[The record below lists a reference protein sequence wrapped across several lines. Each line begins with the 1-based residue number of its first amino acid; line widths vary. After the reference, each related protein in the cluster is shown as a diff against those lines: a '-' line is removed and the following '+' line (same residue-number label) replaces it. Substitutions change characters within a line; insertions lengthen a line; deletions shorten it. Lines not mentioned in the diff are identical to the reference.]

1 MMRTRRH
8 ALRLLAGAAAT
19 AALAYAV
26 PGVAQAPANPPNIV
40 VILVDDMGF
49 SDVGCFGSE
58 IPTPNIDALAAGGL
72 RFTQFYNN
80 SRCSPSRAS
89 LLTGA
94 YPHQADVGH
103 LEPVVI
109 PGSKGLH
116 GRLGDRV
123 VTMAEVLRGSGY
135 FTAMAGKW
143 HLGMSH
149 GVGPW
154 QRGFDRSLASPVG
167 ELYYPNQP
175 QPNAKTA
182 VIDGR
187 VVPANSPELGEG
199 DWYSSDLFVDWGTK
213 FIGEARAKKKPFFLY
228 LPFVAVHFP
237 VMAPAEDVARFR
249 GKYRAGWDAIREK
262 RLEKQ
267 RKLGLLGD
275 EVTLP
280 PRLPNTYNW
289 DKLSPEERDRFDG
302 MMATY
307 AADVAR
313 MDKAVGDL
321 VARLKASG
329 ELDNT
334 LILFMADNGSTAE
347 TGPDGRSAGGPLG
360 SPTSNIFVGMNWATL
375 SNTPFRYFKH
385 HTHEGGI
392 STPLIAHWPAGIDA
406 ARNGSFVREPG
417 HLIDVMATV
426 VDVTGARY
434 PQAVA
439 GKPIVPMQ
447 GRSMAP
453 AFHGQR
459 LTRDRPIFFEHEGNR
474 AVRDGRWKLVAR
486 FDRPW
491 ELYDM
496 DVDRSEMRNLAAV
509 DRARVNRMAAQWD
522 AWAAASYVD
531 PWQERYDERQKRPRQ
546 NWGGGEPPDTPEAM
560 DSMAPELRQT
570 LDNEKRAGAAAR
582 R

>member
-1 MMRTRRH
+1 MMQTRRH

-26 PGVAQAPANPPNIV
+26 PVAAQAPAKPPNIV

-49 SDVGCFGSE
+49 SDVGCYGSE

-72 RFTQFYNN
+72 RFAQFYNN
-80 SRCSPSRAS
+80 ARCSPSRAS
-89 LLTGA
+89 LLTGT
-94 YPHQADVGH
+94 YPHQAGLGH

-109 PGSKGLH
+109 PRSKGLQ
-116 GRLGDRV
+116 GRLADRV

-135 FTAMAGKW
+135 LTAMAGKW
-143 HLGMSH
+143 HLGIPH
-149 GVGPW
+149 GTGPW
-154 QRGFDRSLASPVG
+154 QRGFDRSLASPAG
-167 ELYYPNQP
+167 ELYYRNQP
-175 QPNAKTA
+175 QQLAKR
-182 VIDGR
+182 VFLDGR
-187 VVPANSPELGEG
+187 VVPSDSPELGKG
-199 DWYSSDLFVDWGTK
+199 DWYSSDLFVDWGIK
-213 FIGEARAKKKPFFLY
+213 FIDEARAKKKPFFLY

-249 GKYRAGWDAIREK
+249 GKYLAGWDAIREK

-267 RKLGLLGD
+267 RALGLFGD

-280 PRLPNTYNW
+280 PRLPNTYDW

-307 AADVAR
+307 AADIAR

-321 VARLKASG
+321 VARLKAAG

-334 LILFMADNGSTAE
+334 LIMFMSDNGGTAE
-347 TGPDGRSAGGPLG
+347 SGPDGRSLGGPLG
-360 SPTSNIFVGMNWATL
+360 SATSNIFVGMNWATL
-375 SNTPFRYFKH
+375 QNTPFRYFKH

-406 ARNGSFVREPG
+406 RQNGSFVREPG
-417 HLIDVMATV
+417 HLVDVMATV
-426 VDVTGARY
+426 VDVTGAHY
-434 PQAVA
+434 PQQVA

-453 AFHGQR
+453 AFHGER
-459 LTRDRPIFFEHEGNR
+459 LTRDRPIFLEHEGNR
-474 AVRDGRWKLVAR
+474 AVRDERWKLVAR
-486 FDRPW
+486 FDQPW

-496 DVDRSEMRNLAAV
+496 DVDRSEINDLAAT
-509 DRARVNRMAAQWD
+509 DPARVKRMAAQWD

-531 PWQERYDERQKRPRQ
+531 RWQESFDVRLKRVRQ
-546 NWGGGEPPDTPEAM
+546 NWGGGEPPDRPEAM
-560 DSMAPELRQT
+560 DAMTPELERA
-570 LDNEKRAGAAAR
+570 LKR
-582 R
+582 